1 MEYTVARDRDA
12 ADMAGFISL
21 YQEAFGGPPYFEV
34 YPRHRIREEVWDIH
48 LERGVIV
55 LVKDDDSVVGFCC
68 ALPVGDAPDDVREF
82 LQDSQEIL
90 ADNDQMWYIS
100 ELGVSLS
107 HRGRRIA
114 YAVTERCLFEA
125 NRLGGV
131 YYVMRTAAKGS
142 NSKHMFLRMGS
153 TEISEIQ
160 DVSAQTEKNHSQ
172 NAQRIW
178 LYGNC
183 SFALQNL
190 KALSAS

>member
-1 MEYTVARDRDA
+1 MEYTVARDA

-34 YPRHRIREEVWDIH
+34 YPRYRIREEVWDIH

-55 LVKDDDSVVGFCC
+55 LAKDDDSVVGFCC

-90 ADNDQMWYIS
+90 ADSDQMWYIS
-100 ELGVSLS
+100 ELGVALS

-125 NRLGGV
+125 NRLGGM

-160 DVSAQTEKNHSQ
+160 DVSAQTEENHSQ
-172 NAQRIW
+172 SAQRIW
-178 LYGNC
+178 LYGSC